1 MNKKDKKDFT
11 DGVMERILSLDY
23 VKPGEIPEIE
33 LYMDQVIKFMDD
45 RFSSLK
51 RYEGDKMLTKTM
63 INNYSKNKLLPS
75 PEKKKYGKDHML
87 LLVFIYYFKN
97 VLSIKDIR
105 SILSPLT
112 EHFFEDSDGKLS
124 LSDIYEEVF
133 SVCKDSTNDIT
144 KSVLKEFSK
153 AKEKFEDEKDEDKRR
168 YLTNFAFIASLCF
181 EVYVKKTI
189 VENMVDRGFFDF
201 KDKSDKS
208 NKKDT
213 R

>member
-112 EHFFEDSDGKLS
+112 EHFF
-124 LSDIYEEVF
+124 
-133 SVCKDSTNDIT
+133 
-144 KSVLKEFSK
+144 
-153 AKEKFEDEKDEDKRR
+153 
-168 YLTNFAFIASLCF
+168 
-181 EVYVKKTI
+181 
-189 VENMVDRGFFDF
+189 
-201 KDKSDKS
+201 
-208 NKKDT
+208 
-213 R
+213 